1 MLAVAMVPMGAVLKL
16 YTEAPTVIYVNA
28 GGKKVATS
36 STSTKTSSE
45 KTPSKRADATE
56 ESKEGPAAPRMGSG
70 SMFDNIAVVYD
81 KVNKWMTFGLDE
93 QWRAT
98 MVKECMQLRPDDKVL
113 DLATG
118 TADVGIHA
126 AQQLRHLGNP
136 GPNAVWGLDPSQ
148 QMLKVGVQKVHDKNL
163 QHVVRLVKGDAQ
175 DLREVQVIDM
185 NGDVAEKS
193 PGLAEGTVDKISM
206 SFGIR
211 NVPDR
216 TKAVKEM
223 VRMLRRSEQSRVCIL
238 ELSQPTGDNFFSRLA
253 QLFIT
258 EVVPLMGKVATMGSA
273 TGGEEY
279 AYFIRSILRFPKPL
293 EFAEE
298 LADAGLS
305 VETITSFAFGAVNLY
320 TAKPTI

>member
-1 MLAVAMVPMGAVLKL
+1 
-16 YTEAPTVIYVNA
+16 
-28 GGKKVATS
+28 
-36 STSTKTSSE
+36 
-45 KTPSKRADATE
+45 
-56 ESKEGPAAPRMGSG
+56 
-70 SMFDNIAVVYD
+70 
-81 KVNKWMTFGLDE
+81 
-93 QWRAT
+93 
-98 MVKECMQLRPDDKVL
+98 
-113 DLATG
+113 
-118 TADVGIHA
+118 
-126 AQQLRHLGNP
+126 
-136 GPNAVWGLDPSQ
+136 
-148 QMLKVGVQKVHDKNL
+148 
-163 QHVVRLVKGDAQ
+163 
-175 DLREVQVIDM
+175 
-185 NGDVAEKS
+185 
-193 PGLAEGTVDKISM
+193 M

-258 EVVPLMGKVATMGSA
+258 EVVPLMGKVATMGSE

-320 TAKPTI
+320 TAKPTLT